1 MHKARLLQATPP
13 IAAAA
18 LVIAAFYRHLYVA
31 DTAQGNAMMAEF
43 IAIYG
48 SLAILCSA
56 LAGIIAYIKR
66 RDPSYWIGTSF
77 LFPPAIIM
85 LLLMK
90 KNEGAR
96 PTRPPLDHDDK
107 QDGIF

>member
-1 MHKARLLQATPP
+1 LSRSHRT
-13 IAAAA
+13 I
-18 LVIAAFYRHLYVA
+18 LVIAAFHRHVYA
-31 DTAQGNAMMAEF
+31 GRIAQGNDIMAEF
-43 IAIYG
+43 VAIYG
-48 SLAILCSA
+48 SLAVLCSA

-77 LFPPAIIM
+77 LFPPAVIM

-96 PTRPPLDHDDK
+96 PVRKPLDHDDK
-107 QDGIF
+107 TDSIF

>member
-1 MHKARLLQATPP
+1 
-13 IAAAA
+13 
-18 LVIAAFYRHLYVA
+18 
-31 DTAQGNAMMAEF
+31 MAEF

-48 SLAILCSA
+48 SLAVLCSA
-56 LAGIIAYIKR
+56 LAGVIAYVKR

-90 KNEGAR
+90 KNEGPR
-96 PTRPPLDHDDK
+96 PVRKPLDSEDK
-107 QDGIF
+107 QDSIF